1 MPIAI
6 IPDDI
11 DRDDDNRQLIA
22 RLNANSRMELLC
34 DLFPIIQ
41 SQAVWEHNTQQH
53 TFSEIDG
60 S

>member
-34 DLFPIIQ
+34 DLFPRHPITGRLGTR
-41 SQAVWEHNTQQH
+41 HP
-53 TFSEIDG
+53 
-60 S
+60 